1 MLPLKNIYVT
11 CKYGWR
17 IHPITKKRSFH
28 HGVDLRAKMR
38 TEIHAIAD
46 GTVILAGQNGGYGQ
60 TVKLDHGNGIVS
72 MYAHCSW
79 LNVRKGDKVT
89 QGRVIALSGNTGM
102 STGPHLHFG
111 IYVNGGSIDP
121 LEHKF
126 VKGDGELDEVKI
138 KKENQEYKGFLI
150 DGVTYGPIREL
161 FTSQGQD
168 VVWRGE
174 QKEAIITDGPLE
186 KLRDIKRLLQGVKC

>member
-17 IHPITKKRSFH
+17 IHPVLKERRFH
-28 HGVDLRAKMR
+28 HGVDLRAPMR
-38 TEIHAIAD
+38 TEIYAIAD
-46 GTVILAGQNGGYGQ
+46 GTVIFAGNNGGYGK
-60 TVKLDHGNGIVS
+60 TVKIDHGNGIVS
-72 MYAHCSW
+72 LYGHCSW

-121 LEHKF
+121 LEHKL
-126 VKGDGELDEVKI
+126 VKGDGKLEEI
-138 KKENQEYKGFLI
+138 TIRKEGKTYKGFLI
-150 DGVTYGPIREL
+150 GGIAYGAVREL
-161 FTSQGQD
+161 FVSQGQE
-168 VVWRGE
+168 VVWRDSE
-174 QKEAIITDGPLE
+174 REAVVTAGPLE
-186 KLRDIKRLLQGVKC
+186 KLRDIKNIVKEVE